1 MLQWHVILLHNENLE
16 FHTHSGLFK
25 KLTYI
30 QSWAKLTIAE
40 IRTIIF
46 VKSVSISMV
55 LVPVINDKQGCDLNV
70 RIYMKQFIFLTNR
83 LSWLISIESIYQVQ
97 SFFKKAS
104 TIRNDHWGWSMGTEC
119 PELRIRTNLRLP
131 SPLTY
136 PANSFFLVSFKNN
149 HIITVVKK
157 LVLDILGRTAYRI
170 TEYLLWFHLVSISSV
185 TRSDFQKHQKHGL
198 F

>member
-46 VKSVSISMV
+46 VKSVSISTV

-70 RIYMKQFIFLTNR
+70 HIYMKQFIFLTNR

-136 PANSFFLVSFKNN
+136 PANSFFLVSFKNSHTIKYCGEKTSPAYFGAAR
-149 HIITVVKK
+149 HI
-157 LVLDILGRTAYRI
+157 
-170 TEYLLWFHLVSISSV
+170 EYLLWFHLVSISSV